1 MKTEKSRWILIIDLL
16 IYGILAGMV
25 LYALL
30 RPVNYIVQIS
40 VVGICTLIAGVL
52 IWRGGTKTAISR
64 SNDPIS
70 KIVMLDDDGE
80 RIKEWFVKGETSVL
94 IGKSR
99 QSFEVDI
106 DLSDSEYAS
115 LVSPEHAVMNC
126 VGNLWYIEDVDS
138 QTGTGIRKCDRSD
151 VKKLA
156 AEEPEPIVPGDMI
169 YIANTRLLIK

>member
-1 MKTEKSRWILIIDLL
+1 MKTEKSRWVLLFDLL

-30 RPVNYIVQIS
+30 RPVYYIVQMS
-40 VVGICTLIAGVL
+40 VVGVCTLIAGVL
-52 IWRGGTKTAISR
+52 IWRGGAKTVLSR
-64 SNDPIS
+64 GYDPIS

-94 IGKSR
+94 IGKST

-115 LVSPEHAVMNC
+115 LISPEHAVMNC
-126 VGNLWYIEDVDS
+126 VGDLWYIEDVDS
-138 QTGTGIRKCDRSD
+138 ATGTGIRKLDRSD
-151 VKKLA
+151 VRKLG